1 MEFEWDKRKA
11 AANVSKHAV
20 RFEDAKPV
28 FEDPNALELYQR
40 VDGEDRWFRVGH
52 NGLKILVVVYT
63 ETARGT
69 IRIISAREAT
79 KDEKKRYRQR

>member
-1 MEFEWDKRKA
+1 MQFEWDKRKA
-11 AANVSKHAV
+11 ASNVAKHAV
-20 RFEDAKPV
+20 RFEDATPV
-28 FEDPNALELYQR
+28 FDDPYALELYQS

-52 NGLKILVVVYT
+52 NGSKILVVVYT
-63 ETARGT
+63 ERASGT